1 MSGLVRVLFWLVGA
15 WICAAAES
23 GILARAE
30 GRRDT
35 DDGHS
40 WLLAGG
46 AVTELVTCFSILP
59 CLLDHG
65 FHVFEGLDII
75 GKSIDDKCR
84 SIGQTAATKGDE
96 AVSFLL
102 PRIVDGWDQVT
113 PWSVRSDA
121 CPCPYM
127 AEGKSGF
134 EVLYMISLLE
144 REVETSMY
152 ALEAWKVLATC
163 SAHASEK
170 GSP

>member
-1 MSGLVRVLFWLVGA
+1 MPPPNLEYSPALRVVVIQMTGTVG
-15 WICAAAES
+15 CS
-23 GILARAE
+23 PVARSRNSLPAF
-30 GRRDT
+30 R
-35 DDGHS
+35 S
-40 WLLAGG
+40 
-46 AVTELVTCFSILP
+46 FP

-84 SIGQTAATKGDE
+84 SICQTAATKGDE